1 MNMRMKTNIM
11 KWMCLLAA
19 PVALIACNT
28 EVEHDV
34 PAVDA
39 PVLVYIHAKKL
50 RRLLRLRSL
59 DTKKNYIAMKT
70 VTLNRLEP
78 HT

>member
-1 MNMRMKTNIM
+1 MKTNIM

-39 PVLVYIHAKKL
+39 PVLVYS
-50 RRLLRLRSL
+50 SL
-59 DTKKNYIAMKT
+59 VLMNEASDIEVDIA
-70 VTLNRLEP
+70 
-78 HT
+78 

>member
-1 MNMRMKTNIM
+1 MQTVATMPFATTKNGYYFNNIQ
-11 KWMCLLAA
+11 L
-19 PVALIACNT
+19 
-28 EVEHDV
+28 
-34 PAVDA
+34 
-39 PVLVYIHAKKL
+39 LVYIHAKKL

-70 VTLNRLEP
+70 VTLNILEP